1 MRLNSLDEIL
11 RFAIRKEA
19 DAAAFYRMAADRSD
33 PGVRKTFEEL
43 AKEEEGHKKK
53 LEEFDLKKIE
63 QMELKETKGLGLSEM
78 MEDVPYSPDMSY
90 ADLLRMAIK
99 NEEKSQKL
107 YTSTS
112 QIVTGPMLKKLL
124 LILAQEE
131 STHKER
137 LEKIYDKE
145 ILQEF

>member
-1 MRLNSLDEIL
+1 MRLDSLDEIL

-19 DAAAFYRMAADRSD
+19 DAASFYRMAGDRSD
-33 PGVRKTFEEL
+33 AGVKKTFEEL
-43 AKEEEGHKKK
+43 AKEEDGHKQK
-53 LEEFDLKKIE
+53 LEKFDVKKIE
-63 QMELKETKGLGLSEM
+63 QMELKVTKGLGLSEM
-78 MEDVPYSPDMSY
+78 MEDIPYGPDMSY

-99 NEEKSQKL
+99 NEEKSQKF

-112 QIVTGPMLKKLL
+112 QIVTEPMLKKLL

-137 LEKIYDKE
+137 LEKIYDSDILKE
-145 ILQEF
+145 F